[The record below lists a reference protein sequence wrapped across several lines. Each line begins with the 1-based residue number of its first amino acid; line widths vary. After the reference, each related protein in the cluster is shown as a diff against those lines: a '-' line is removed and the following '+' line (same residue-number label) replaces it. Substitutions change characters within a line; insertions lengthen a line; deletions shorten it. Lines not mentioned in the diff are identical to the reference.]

1 MLKLVD
7 SNDHRAV
14 RNLNNIVDLHEVMI
28 NQRRPAEAVAQFL
41 DPGYIQ
47 HDPLLTTGAEG
58 LSSFFDNVLK
68 DRPHARWV
76 GHRVIAVDDYVWIHS
91 NFLNLFNDD
100 PDDTGIMRRGHFQ
113 DERRRQGDRALG
125 GPADR
130 RHSGKLGALV
140 CAGPPGCQHE
150 RALLS
155 SKRVQGESQVNS
167 Q

>member
-7 SNDHRAV
+7 ANDHQAV

-47 HDPLLTTGAEG
+47 HDPLLSTGAEG

-68 DRPHARWV
+68 DRPNARWV
-76 GHRVIAVDDYVWIHS
+76 GHRIIAVDDYVWVHS

-100 PDDTGIMRRGHFQ
+100 PDDTGIAGADIFKMNADGKAIEHWEVLQIVGTPENAAPWFSP
-113 DERRRQGDRALG
+113 DL
-125 GPADR
+125 PAANKN
-130 RHSGKLGALV
+130 GLF
-140 CAGPPGCQHE
+140 
-150 RALLS
+150 
-155 SKRVQGESQVNS
+155 
-167 Q
+167 

>member
-7 SNDHRAV
+7 ANDHRAV

-47 HDPLLTTGAEG
+47 HDPLLSTGAEG

-76 GHRVIAVDDYVWIHS
+76 GHRIIAVDDYVWVHS

-100 PDDTGIMRRGHFQ
+100 PDDTGIAG
-113 DERRRQGDRALG
+113 
-125 GPADR
+125 ADIFKMNAE
-130 RHSGKLGALV
+130 GKAIEHWEVLQIVGTPENAAPWFAPDLQ
-140 CAGPPGCQHE
+140 AANKNG
-150 RALLS
+150 LF
-155 SKRVQGESQVNS
+155 
-167 Q
+167 